1 MSQMENIESG
11 DALKTK
17 NLISKFVNVCARR
30 LRSFLII
37 CLVASL
43 SSLALAADPA
53 TPETRTSGG
62 PRRQL
67 ATILFAGLGGAVL
80 GLSTLS
86 FYGRPQDKL
95 ANIAIGFAGGV
106 IIGTTYVTYRAA
118 TNPTE
123 FYGTRPMIEDE
134 IERNR
139 SRQDAETAPRK
150 APTFAMTFEF

>member
-1 MSQMENIESG
+1 MALFIKNFALTTLVVCLSTGAFAQSPPPSAELHSG
-11 DALKTK
+11 
-17 NLISKFVNVCARR
+17 
-30 LRSFLII
+30 
-37 CLVASL
+37 
-43 SSLALAADPA
+43 
-53 TPETRTSGG
+53 GG

-106 IIGTTYVTYRAA
+106 ILGTTFVTYRAA
-118 TNPTE
+118 TNPAE
-123 FYGTRPMIEDE
+123 FYGATKPEIEDE

-139 SRQDAETAPRK
+139 SHIQTAPK
-150 APTFAMTFEF
+150 APMYTLNFEF

>member
-1 MSQMENIESG
+1 M
-11 DALKTK
+11 ALIFRKLVFLT
-17 NLISKFVNVCARR
+17 LVVC
-30 LRSFLII
+30 
-37 CLVASL
+37 L
-43 SSLALAADPA
+43 STSAFAQ
-53 TPETRTSGG
+53 TPSSPTAGEVHAGGG

-106 IIGTTYVTYRAA
+106 IIGTAFVTYRAA
-118 TNPTE
+118 TNPAE
-123 FYGTRPMIEDE
+123 FYGQTKPELEDE

-139 SRQDAETAPRK
+139 PHVQTAPR
-150 APTFAMTFEF
+150 APLYTLNFEF

>member
-1 MSQMENIESG
+1 M
-11 DALKTK
+11 ALIFK
-17 NLISKFVNVCARR
+17 KFA
-30 LRSFLII
+30 LLA
-37 CLVASL
+37 LVLSL
-43 SSLALAADPA
+43 SATALAQQP
-53 TPETRTSGG
+53 TTEVRSTGG

-106 IIGTTYVTYRAA
+106 IVGTTYVTYKAA
-118 TNPTE
+118 TNPSE
-123 FYGTRPMIEDE
+123 FYGQAKPFIEDE

-139 SRQDAETAPRK
+139 PRAQTAPE
-150 APTFAMTFEF
+150 APLYTFNFEF

>member
-1 MSQMENIESG
+1 MVV
-11 DALKTK
+11 DFK
-17 NLISKFVNVCARR
+17 
-30 LRSFLII
+30 SFLRTLTISALMI
-37 CLVASL
+37 TTMATSQA
-43 SSLALAADPA
+43 ALAQSQASPNS
-53 TPETRTSGG
+53 EVRTSGG

-118 TNPTE
+118 TNPAE
-123 FYGTRPMIEDE
+123 FYGQVSPPEDRPAKPAIEDE
-134 IERNR
+134 IELGRPKV
-139 SRQDAETAPRK
+139 QTAPK
-150 APTFAMTFEF
+150 APLYSLNFEF